1 MTKKEKL
8 TLVSYI
14 AILGIFIGII
24 GYYLFDLTIKFK
36 NNPNWWT
43 NILVIA
49 IMIWGSSDCL
59 RNIWKLSFS
68 KKLPYLK
75 KKITG
80 YLIGLGIFSFLSGL
94 FINVIVNN
102 SILGQVKMTSINS
115 LIFLIWLLLAIGAG
129 VKIWTVVVQS
139 KEIQK

>member
-1 MTKKEKL
+1 MTKRNKTAL
-8 TLVSYI
+8 ASYI

-43 NILVIA
+43 SILVIA
-49 IMIWGSSDCL
+49 IMIWGATDSV
-59 RNIWKLSFS
+59 RNVKKLSS
-68 KKLPYLK
+68 LKERVTEK
-75 KKITG
+75 KKVSL

-94 FINVIVNN
+94 YINVIVNN
-102 SILGQVKMTSINS
+102 SILGQIKMVSING

-129 VKIWTVVVQS
+129 VKVWTLVVQS
-139 KEIQK
+139 KEIEN